1 MSQSQQADVIADDE
15 HNYRESN
22 PEKFSQYLSRRK
34 VVFAVAYV
42 AYVCAYLV
50 RNNFKLTSEALRV
63 EHGWTLINIGLVLT
77 GFTIAYAFGK
87 FFMGMISDRFPL
99 RLVLSFSLG
108 GSALLCIAIGFIDS
122 LPLLFA
128 AMLTLGLVQ
137 GALAPTTMAMI
148 ANWYPN
154 RSRGSAIAVW
164 NTSQNLG
171 GAALPLIIVGLLAF
185 AGPNNLAI
193 AFWAPGLVVLVI
205 SFIFF
210 RIGGDRPTKEGYASL
225 TEMYGKAGEPQV
237 AIFKGD
243 TYWRVLRRDI
253 FTNPLVL
260 TLAGIN
266 ALLYFMRFGI
276 VNWMPAFL
284 GTEKGYSLAQVQV
297 AMSVLEWVAI
307 PGSFLF
313 AWIALKAPNKQSVV
327 GAIGLGCLSALVLV
341 YLVNDSYWITIATA
355 GIMGAL
361 IYGPQLIVNV
371 MTLNVVP
378 LRAAGVAVGFVGLSG
393 YLVGE
398 LGANLI
404 MPILAETF
412 SWTASLVFLASVSLV
427 GALVYMGLRKRELDI
442 VKV

>member
-1 MSQSQQADVIADDE
+1 MSETKKALVDDARQ
-15 HNYRESN
+15 YRTAN
-22 PEKFSQYLSRRK
+22 PEKFSQYLARRK
-34 VVFAVAYV
+34 VVFAVAYI

-50 RNNFKLTSEALRV
+50 RNNFKLTSEALRL
-63 EHGWTLINIGLVLT
+63 EHGWTLTSIGLVLT
-77 GFTIAYAFGK
+77 GFTIAYGFGK
-87 FFMGMISDRFPL
+87 FFMGMVADRFPL
-99 RLVLSFSLG
+99 RLVLSVSLG
-108 GSALLCIAIGFIDS
+108 VSALLCIAIGFIHS

-128 AMLTLGLVQ
+128 VMLALGLVQ

-154 RSRGSAIAVW
+154 RTRGSRIAVW

-171 GAALPLIIVGLLAF
+171 GAALPLIIVGLLALT
-185 AGPNNLAI
+185 GPNNLAI
-193 AFWAPGLVVLVI
+193 VFWAPGLVVFII

-210 RIGGDRPTKEGYASL
+210 RIGGDLPSKEGFGSL
-225 TEMYGKAGEPQV
+225 TEMYGKEGEPQV
-237 AIFKGD
+237 EVFEGD
-243 TYWRVLRRDI
+243 TYWGVLRRDV
-253 FTNPLVL
+253 FTSRLVI

-266 ALLYFMRFGI
+266 ALLYFARFGI

-284 GTEKGYSLAQVQV
+284 GTEKGYSVEQVQV
-297 AMSVLEWVAI
+297 SMSVLEWVAI

-313 AWIALKAPNKQSVV
+313 AWVSIKIPNKQSIV
-327 GAIGLGCLSALVLV
+327 GALGLVCLSGVVMV
-341 YLVNDSYWITIATA
+341 YLINGNYWITLISA
-355 GIMGAL
+355 GVIGAL

-412 SWTASLVFLASVSLV
+412 SWTASLVFLAGVSLV
-427 GALVYMGLRKRELDI
+427 GALLYIGLRKRELE
-442 VKV
+442 VVSV